1 MIPVVMMDED
11 DDNDEVGGSGGGGRG
26 GGGYVHRLVV
36 IGSATVASLGRSNDP
51 VHGVMVAIEKPSARR
66 EQRAESSRPAAGE
79 VGQAEIGQA
88 EGGRDGVRDSRGVCE
103 YDERLPQVVVGSG
116 GKSIVGVD
124 IGEDHATSTLG
135 TCYYR
140 SCVGGRPSGHRRLDS

>member
-1 MIPVVMMDED
+1 MIPVVMMGED

-66 EQRAESSRPAAGE
+66 EQRAAG
-79 VGQAEIGQA
+79 QQQ
-88 EGGRDGVRDSRGVCE
+88 GRWD
-103 YDERLPQVVVGSG
+103 
-116 GKSIVGVD
+116 
-124 IGEDHATSTLG
+124 
-135 TCYYR
+135 
-140 SCVGGRPSGHRRLDS
+140 RRR

>member
-51 VHGVMVAIEKPSARR
+51 VHGVIVAIEKPSARR
-66 EQRAESSRPAAGE
+66 EQRAAG
-79 VGQAEIGQA
+79 QQQ
-88 EGGRDGVRDSRGVCE
+88 GRWD
-103 YDERLPQVVVGSG
+103 
-116 GKSIVGVD
+116 
-124 IGEDHATSTLG
+124 
-135 TCYYR
+135 
-140 SCVGGRPSGHRRLDS
+140 RRR